1 MKIVPA
7 LLLAAATCSATV
19 NLGRP
24 LTLKQPESVNK
35 ILSAPGDYVG
45 KTVQVKGK
53 ITEVCQMAGCWMS
66 LADAETGKLLT
77 IKVNDG
83 DIVFPKESIGKLAI
97 AEGKLVKMELTRE
110 QAVSKARHEAE
121 EQGRKFNAASIKSG
135 ATVYQIQGTGAVILE

>member
-1 MKIVPA
+1 MKILPA
-7 LLLAAATCSATV
+7 LLLAAVTCSATV

-35 ILSAPGDYVG
+35 ILSAPDDYDG

-121 EQGRKFNAASIKSG
+121 EQGRKFKAASIKSG